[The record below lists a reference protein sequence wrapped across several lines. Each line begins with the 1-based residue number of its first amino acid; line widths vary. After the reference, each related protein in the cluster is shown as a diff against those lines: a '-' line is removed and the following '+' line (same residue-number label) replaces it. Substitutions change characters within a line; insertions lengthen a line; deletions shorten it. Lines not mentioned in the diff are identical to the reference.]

1 MKNILEILEFLPHRF
16 PFLLIDKVLELKENE
31 YIKAVKNVSINEPYF
46 MGHFPGD
53 PVMPG
58 VLIIEAMAQA
68 GGIMH
73 ASALTPEERKSRRM
87 YFAGIEKAR
96 FKKVVRPGDQLIIEG
111 RVLKRK
117 GNLWKMEAQAFVDG
131 ELVAEALLQAFVV
144 KIG

>member
-1 MKNILEILEFLPHRF
+1 MRDILEILEFLPHRY
-16 PFLLIDKVLELKENE
+16 PFLLIDRVLELKENQ

-73 ASALTPEERKSRRM
+73 ASALSEQERKNRRM

-96 FKKVVRPGDQLIIEG
+96 FRKVVRPGDQLIIEG
-111 RVLKRK
+111 KVLKQR
-117 GNLWKMEAQAFVDG
+117 GSLWKMEAQAYVDG

-144 KIG
+144 KVK